1 MAVTRD
7 DVARAAGVS
16 NAVVSYVLND
26 GPRPV
31 AQATRARVLAA
42 IAELGYR
49 RDGLARSLRTGV
61 THSIGF
67 VLPDVT
73 VSYFATMMQHITET
87 ASAHGYQVLVGTSG
101 WDLQA
106 EQRELAELAERRVGG
121 IILMSVDP
129 DRDLSALRGLGVPVL
144 VVDRPEAAVA
154 SARAATEHLL
164 AVHGCKRIAYIA
176 GPAQNTTA
184 QRRIDGWMN
193 AIAARMGAERGPI
206 CHEVLTREGGY
217 RAGMSLLPDL
227 AAGDGLVVDTT
238 AQAEGFLRAAHECGV
253 KVPDELPLITYEGLD
268 GWSAYGTPAL
278 TTIDSPIDEIAAEA
292 VEIIT
297 QATPADRLLT
307 LTRHDFALI
316 ARESCGCTTHVISAM
331 KANSAPSPRSASRQ
345 EARER

>member
-129 DRDLSALRGLGVPVL
+129 GRDLSVLRGLGVPVL

-164 AVHGCKRIAYIA
+164 AVHGCSRIAYIA

-184 QRRIDGWMN
+184 QRRVDGWVSAIEGRAN
-193 AIAARMGAERGPI
+193 ASRGPLLHGPI
-206 CHEVLTREGGY
+206 TRAGGY
-217 RAGMSLLPDL
+217 DAGIALLHESSSW
-227 AAGDGLVVDTT
+227 DGLVVDTT
-238 AQAEGFLRAAHECGV
+238 AQAEGFLRAVYERGLR
-253 KVPDELPLITYEGLD
+253 VPDDIPLVTFEGLD
-268 GWSAYGTPAL
+268 GWAEYAVPSL
-278 TTIDSPIDEIAAEA
+278 TTVDSPIGQIAAEA
-292 VEIIT
+292 VAMIT
-297 QATPADRLLT
+297 RATPVDQLLT
-307 LTRHDFALI
+307 LTRDDFLVI
-316 ARESCGCTTHVISAM
+316 PRESCGCGRE
-331 KANSAPSPRSASRQ
+331 PSGCP
-345 EARER
+345 